1 MGTIHRAALQVF
13 ADYHQFYVQDGGINP
28 DAPTEWSDEDVERR
42 VKVAANVV
50 VVCPV
55 RNMSVPVEVEVATA
69 EPSVD
74 LGAYDHVAQ
83 CSLSLPTGY
92 LQVHECTGG
101 ELLHLSIAPGTYS
114 VLVLFSALGSLDE
127 SGLNG
132 EDSYRVVLWPGTDRP
147 LAVVKAWAERNKL

>member
-13 ADYHQFYVQDGGINP
+13 ADYHQFYVQDGGVNP
-28 DAPTEWSDEDVERR
+28 DAPTEWSDEDIERR

-69 EPSVD
+69 ELSVH

-101 ELLHLSIAPGTYS
+101 ELLHLSVAPGTYS

-147 LAVVKAWAERNKL
+147 LAVVKDWSEGKS

>member
-13 ADYHQFYVQDGGINP
+13 ADYHQFYVQDGGVSP
-28 DAPTEWSDEDVERR
+28 DAPTVWSEEDVARR

-74 LGAYDHVAQ
+74 LGAFDHVAQ

-92 LQVHECTGG
+92 LQLHECTGG
-101 ELLHLSIAPGTYS
+101 ELLRLSVAPGTYS

-127 SGLNG
+127 SGLEG
-132 EDSYRVVLWPGTDRP
+132 RDSYRVVLWPGDDRP
-147 LAVVKAWAERNKL
+147 LSVVKAWPQSNP